1 MWTDRLIWRFVVRP
15 AVFLA
20 LVLGLARPVA
30 AQAQNPFLG
39 SVPAGPAT
47 GATLD
52 LSLPDALDR
61 ALTANLGVIEG
72 RENTR
77 AAEAIRLRS
86 LNALLTNLAARVS
99 ASSNEIN
106 PRAQGIN
113 LTIPGVTLPAVFGPF
128 GVNDARVSVTQELYN
143 RSDHQGLK
151 ASTELTKAAQYT
163 YANDRETVVFTA
175 GAAYLLVIADAAAV
189 DSIQAQLVTAETL
202 YRQDQDKNAHGV
214 VAKIDV
220 LRAQVELQTE
230 QQRLIAAQNQLS
242 IDKLSLA
249 RVIGLPNAQEF
260 RLTDTVPY
268 SPLADLTLE
277 QALSDAGAA
286 RPDYLGAKRLVAAAE
301 LALRASAAE
310 AYPSASVAA
319 DYGAIGSPNFGS
331 AHGTFSAGVALAIP
345 IFQGTKVR
353 ADRLQAS
360 AALEER
366 KAELADLGARIDDQV
381 RTTFYNLTSSSDLVA
396 VAKSNVELAGQTLT
410 QARDRNAAGVADNLE
425 IVQAQESVAA
435 ANQSYIASLYAFNV
449 AKLSLAQVLGVAE
462 REAVAYLLGRK

>member
-1 MWTDRLIWRFVVRP
+1 
-15 AVFLA
+15 
-20 LVLGLARPVA
+20 
-30 AQAQNPFLG
+30 
-39 SVPAGPAT
+39 
-47 GATLD
+47 
-52 LSLPDALDR
+52 
-61 ALTANLGVIEG
+61 
-72 RENTR
+72 
-77 AAEAIRLRS
+77 
-86 LNALLTNLAARVS
+86 
-99 ASSNEIN
+99 
-106 PRAQGIN
+106 
-113 LTIPGVTLPAVFGPF
+113 
-128 GVNDARVSVTQELYN
+128 
-143 RSDHQGLK
+143 
-151 ASTELTKAAQYT
+151 
-163 YANDRETVVFTA
+163 
-175 GAAYLLVIADAAAV
+175 
-189 DSIQAQLVTAETL
+189 L
-202 YRQDQDKNAHGV
+202 YRQDQDKNAQGV

-242 IDKLSLA
+242 IDKLALA
-249 RVIGLPNAQEF
+249 RVIGLPNAQAF
-260 RLTDTVPY
+260 RVTDTVPY

-277 QALSDAGAA
+277 QAISKAGAA
-286 RPDYLGAKRLVAAAE
+286 RPDYLGAKRQVAAAE

-360 AALEER
+360 AALEQR

-381 RTTFYNLTSSSDLVA
+381 RTTFYNLKSSSELVA
-396 VAKSNVELAGQTLT
+396 VAKSNVELADQTLT

-462 REAVAYLLGRK
+462 QEAVAYLMGRK

>member
-1 MWTDRLIWRFVVRP
+1 MCTDRLIWRLVVRP
-15 AVFLA
+15 AVFVA
-20 LVLGLARPVA
+20 LLLGPPGPVA
-30 AQAQNPFLG
+30 AQTPNQFLG

-52 LSLPDALDR
+52 LSLSDALDR
-61 ALTANLGVIEG
+61 ALKSNLGAIEG

-86 LNALLTNLAARVS
+86 LNALVTNLTARVS
-99 ASSNEIN
+99 ASSNEVN
-106 PRAQGIN
+106 PRAEGIN
-113 LTIPGVTLPAVFGPF
+113 LSIPGVTLPAVFGPF

-143 RSDHQGLK
+143 RSDLQGLK
-151 ASTELTKAAQYT
+151 ASTELTKAAQYG

-189 DSIQAQLVTAETL
+189 DSIQAQLVTAQAL
-202 YRQDQDKNAHGV
+202 YRQDQDKNAQGV

-242 IDKLSLA
+242 IDKLALA

-260 RLTDTVPY
+260 HVTDTVPF
-268 SPLADLTLE
+268 SPLADLALD
-277 QALSDAGAA
+277 QALSEAAAA
-286 RPDYLGAKRLVAAAE
+286 RPDYLGAKRQVAAAE
-301 LALRASAAE
+301 LTLRASAAE

-319 DYGAIGSPNFGS
+319 DYGEIGSPNFGS

-360 AALEER
+360 AALEQR
-366 KAELADLGARIDDQV
+366 KAELADLGARIDDEV
-381 RTTFYNLTSSSDLVA
+381 RTTFYNLKSSSDLVA
-396 VAKSNVELAGQTLT
+396 VAKSNVDLADQTLT

-425 IVQAQESVAA
+425 IVQAQESVSA

-462 REAVAYLLGRK
+462 QEAVAYLMGRK